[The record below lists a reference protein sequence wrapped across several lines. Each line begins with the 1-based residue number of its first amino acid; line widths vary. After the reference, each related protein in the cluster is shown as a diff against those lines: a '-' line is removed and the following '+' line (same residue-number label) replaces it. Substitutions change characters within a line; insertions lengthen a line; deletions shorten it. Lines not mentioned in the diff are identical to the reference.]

1 MRRRVLSAVA
11 VGVVAAAIATV
22 GLGAGAAADDDNGD
36 GHGRLVANLTG
47 KAEVPGPGD
56 PNGSGSARVEVKPS
70 QGEVCFHVRWEDID
84 APTAGH
90 IHFGSP
96 DVAGPIVVTFFMSS
110 ASPDQPP
117 ALPETITGVS
127 GCTEEVTVP
136 EDAPFDSPA
145 ALLRNIKRHPRE
157 YYVNVHNL
165 AFPAGAIRGQLSHDD

>member
-1 MRRRVLSAVA
+1 MRRRVLSAVV
-11 VGVVAAAIATV
+11 VGAVAAAIATL
-22 GLGAGAAADDDNGD
+22 GFGAGAVADDDNG
-36 GHGRLVANLTG
+36 GRRGRLSAHLTG
-47 KAEVPGPGD
+47 EAEVPGPGD
-56 PNGSGSARVEVKPS
+56 PDGSGSARVEVKPA
-70 QGEVCFHVRWEDID
+70 QGAVCFHLRWEDID

-90 IHFGSP
+90 IHFGAP

-117 ALPETITGVS
+117 TLPETITGVS

-145 ALLRNIKRHPRE
+145 ALLRNIKRHPRQ
-157 YYVNVHNL
+157 YYVNVHNV

>member
-36 GHGRLVANLTG
+36 GHARLVANLTG

-70 QGEVCFHVRWEDID
+70 QGAVCFHVRWEDID

-136 EDAPFDSPA
+136 EDGPFDSPA

-157 YYVNVHNL
+157 YYANVHNL
-165 AFPAGAIRGQLSHDD
+165 AFPAGAIRGQLSRDD